1 MIKTITLC
9 ISILFIG
16 IQSFSQKS
24 NLIFFSEGGELFQVY
39 LNGTLQNE
47 RPNNNLKI
55 EDLPSSNYKARIVF
69 ADTAFRQTIKTIYL
83 KEFTETTFNVRRK
96 EETAVGN
103 KFKSLGNSL
112 SRDLNMKSAEKGPEE
127 LYVIRWFSDKALA
140 VATENNVVVY
150 QSTTPTTIS
159 TQQSSN
165 ANISTQAT
173 TTSTTVSTST
183 VAPTTY
189 GDQVSVKAN
198 IAGMD
203 FNMSVN
209 DNMSDVESSSTVTTT
224 QTVTTSGN
232 VVIVDNTSATGCQ
245 PMSPSNFS
253 SALNSVEAKDFEDT
267 KKTMAKQ
274 IIDANC
280 FSSSQIKQLLG
291 VFDFEDSKL
300 SIAKYAYDKTVDKNN
315 YYQVNDAF
323 QFDSSIT
330 DLNKYIAKKGK

>member
-1 MIKTITLC
+1 M
-9 ISILFIG
+9 
-16 IQSFSQKS
+16 
-24 NLIFFSEGGELFQVY
+24 
-39 LNGTLQNE
+39 
-47 RPNNNLKI
+47 
-55 EDLPSSNYKARIVF
+55 
-69 ADTAFRQTIKTIYL
+69 
-83 KEFTETTFNVRRK
+83 
-96 EETAVGN
+96 
-103 KFKSLGNSL
+103 KSLGNSL
-112 SRDLNMKSAEKGPEE
+112 SRDLNMKQAENGPEE

-150 QSTTPTTIS
+150 QSTTPTNIS

-198 IAGMD
+198 VAGMNID
-203 FNMSVN
+203 MSVS
-209 DNMSDVESSSTVTTT
+209 DNTNNVESSSTVTTT

-232 VVIVDNTSATGCQ
+232 TIVVDNIGSVDCQ
-245 PMSPSNFS
+245 PMSPGNFS
-253 SALNSVEAKDFEDT
+253 SAVNSVENKDFEDT

-274 IIDANC
+274 IIDGNC
-280 FSSSQIKQLLG
+280 FYASQIKELLS

-300 SIAKYAYDKTVDKNN
+300 TIAKYAYDKTLDKNN

-323 QFDSSIT
+323 QFDASIT
-330 DLNKYIAKKGK
+330 DLNKYIAKKAK